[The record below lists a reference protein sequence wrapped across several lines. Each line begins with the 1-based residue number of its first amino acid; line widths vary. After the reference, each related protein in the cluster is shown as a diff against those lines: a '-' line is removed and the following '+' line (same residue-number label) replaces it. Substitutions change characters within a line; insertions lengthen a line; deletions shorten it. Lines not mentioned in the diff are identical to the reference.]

1 MIFGDKI
8 SHGSAESDKANRMS
22 DIGGSA
28 QPPQIDPF
36 SFSALHFIRNRLMPT
51 GEQKKGIL

>member
-8 SHGSAESDKANRMS
+8 SHGSVESEKAKRISENVNS
-22 DIGGSA
+22 L

-51 GEQKKGIL
+51 GE